1 MNLTSIHEDTGS
13 ISGLTQWVKD
23 WALLWAVVQA
33 NSYSSDLTPG
43 LGTSKCPKCGPKN
56 MINRQ
61 IKTQN
66 GLKTQMQNQIL

>member
-43 LGTSKCPKCGPKN
+43 LGTSKCPKCGPKKEKKN
-56 MINRQ
+56 ADRV
-61 IKTQN
+61 
-66 GLKTQMQNQIL
+66 GLVMWGWWFVSLQ